1 MSSGKI
7 TALFAGYGFREES
20 ISLFEKIRRN
30 GIAATAASRMGLRED
45 PLGKLGLIPL
55 ESALAAQHGQAIP
68 PPEHILVA
76 RLYFYHY
83 PKSVVN
89 HGFLPSQYF
98 LGRTRDQNKF
108 LLRFPLAPFR
118 KWRFYPDG
126 ALAPG
131 EGSYFSL
138 PGVMAGKMVV
148 PPNVIEVL
156 CADLLWRSFFWNA
169 CLRARLWRA
178 KLPTAIN

>member
-1 MSSGKI
+1 MRPF
-7 TALFAGYGFREES
+7 T
-20 ISLFEKIRRN
+20 N
-30 GIAATAASRMGLRED
+30 GT
-45 PLGKLGLIPL
+45 KIPL
-55 ESALAAQHGQAIP
+55 LWHDFIF
-68 PPEHILVA
+68 ITT
-76 RLYFYHY
+76 R
-83 PKSVVN
+83 KSVVN
-89 HGFLPSQYF
+89 HAFLPSQYF
-98 LGRTRDQNKF
+98 LGRTRDQSKF

-118 KWRFYPDG
+118 NWDFYPDG

-169 CLRARLWRA
+169 CLRARLWRREA
-178 KLPTAIN
+178 THCHQLVEEPPKNKWQNLWPGSPPESCFCQHDVSRNRTTSPCIQICLQGK